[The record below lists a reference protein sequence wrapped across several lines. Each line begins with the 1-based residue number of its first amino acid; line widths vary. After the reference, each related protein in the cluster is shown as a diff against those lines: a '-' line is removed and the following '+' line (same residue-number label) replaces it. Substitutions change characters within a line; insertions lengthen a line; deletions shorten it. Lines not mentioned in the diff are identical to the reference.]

1 MSAPSDRLSAQGRLD
16 SWKEI
21 AAYLG
26 REVRTVQGWEKT
38 EGLPIHRHQ
47 HAKQGSVYAFTA
59 ELDGWRD
66 ARKAAAE
73 PSQAVSPA
81 STRKYIFVAVGVL
94 ALLEGGVLLWKFL
107 PAKPPAAAITSV
119 AVLPFLDFS
128 PNKDQEYFS
137 DGLTEEIIDAISRVP
152 NLRVVARTSAF
163 AFKGKAADIRLIGGQ
178 LGVGAVIEGS
188 VRKSGDELR
197 ITAQLNRVSDG
208 SHLWSH
214 TYQRH
219 LRDVFAVQRE
229 IAEAIAGEL
238 RAGQM
243 PSGQPPQNV
252 TDAESYRLLQEGRY
266 FFNQFQPPESNRKAI
281 ERYQQAIARDPKL
294 APAYAGLA
302 DAYAYLAEN
311 FVEPPR
317 EVMPKAREAA
327 LKAVELDQNSAAAH
341 TSLGIVLLDYDW
353 DIAAGQR
360 EFQRAMQLNPGSG
373 YSHHWYA
380 HSLEAQNRLP
390 EAMKEMRAALDL
402 DPLSIPINWDIGSE
416 LIAAQQHEEAVRH
429 LGKAHDLFPNNPIIE
444 FLRAEAFNRVG
455 DREAERKVVESIRS
469 GTPEVSNDPFLLS
482 LFGLEALREGR
493 RQEAVATL
501 DRIERMS
508 RTQYVDPFMVLSLCS
523 AVGEKARLLDW
534 LRRADRERS
543 SLFVYLPVFKELF
556 RLDPSILAEF
566 ERTRQSN

>member
-26 REVRTVQGWEKT
+26 REVRTVQGWEKI
-38 EGLPIHRHQ
+38 EGLPIYRHQ

-59 ELDGWRD
+59 ELDAWRD

-197 ITAQLNRVSDG
+197 ITAQLNRVSNG

-243 PSGQPPQNV
+243 PSGQPQNV

-266 FFNQFQPPESNRKAI
+266 FFNQFQPPESNRKAV

-416 LIAAQQHEEAVRH
+416 LIAAQQYEEAVRH